1 MVKIPTYYVLGK
13 LKDNLVFYSTTQ
25 GETNISALIDGK
37 IIRLTKEPIAM
48 PSTPKA
54 NLDFLPFTRDVERG
68 KEVHSVYIC
77 NLKGEEYELT
87 SPKVRIMGLAYD
99 DKTIAF
105 VGSSNDGAFLYAVEG
120 GKLSRL
126 SQVPPFSFVTDVE
139 NGLITGVVQVN
150 PKSQEF
156 FIANLNGEF
165 KILTP
170 KKDSVNVSYRIK
182 GDKIYISS
190 DYENPGESYWVY
202 TYDINSNSY
211 ERVNFPEKD
220 IYEYKPV
227 EIFYDPDDNLI
238 IGKRDGRSKLFLNGK
253 LVDTPHG
260 TISGATKIGDYI
272 YFSHSSL
279 VSPYKVYRVNI
290 KGEREVVVGNELEL
304 NLGEVEYIK
313 IKSEVEVPTWIIKSN
328 RGRVP
333 GIGIVYVHGGPWSD
347 VDDSWNLLIS
357 PLLLFGYHVIAPNFR
372 GSTGYGS
379 KFNLMDIGDPG
390 GGDLRDVVK
399 ARDYAVE
406 KGIVKRI
413 GIMGYSYGGYMTL
426 LAVGK
431 EPDKWDFGIAGA
443 SVADWVEM
451 YELSDATFRSFIEI
465 LFNG

>member
-1 MVKIPTYYVLGK
+1 
-13 LKDNLVFYSTTQ
+13 
-25 GETNISALIDGK
+25 
-37 IIRLTKEPIAM
+37 
-48 PSTPKA
+48 
-54 NLDFLPFTRDVERG
+54 
-68 KEVHSVYIC
+68 
-77 NLKGEEYELT
+77 
-87 SPKVRIMGLAYD
+87 
-99 DKTIAF
+99 
-105 VGSSNDGAFLYAVEG
+105 
-120 GKLSRL
+120 
-126 SQVPPFSFVTDVE
+126 
-139 NGLITGVVQVN
+139 
-150 PKSQEF
+150 
-156 FIANLNGEF
+156 
-165 KILTP
+165 
-170 KKDSVNVSYRIK
+170 
-182 GDKIYISS
+182 
-190 DYENPGESYWVY
+190 
-202 TYDINSNSY
+202 
-211 ERVNFPEKD
+211 
-220 IYEYKPV
+220 
-227 EIFYDPDDNLI
+227 
-238 IGKRDGRSKLFLNGK
+238 
-253 LVDTPHG
+253 
-260 TISGATKIGDYI
+260 
-272 YFSHSSL
+272 
-279 VSPYKVYRVNI
+279 
-290 KGEREVVVGNELEL
+290 EL

-431 EPDKWDFGIAGA
+431 ELDKWDFGIAGA

-465 LFNG
+465 LFNGKNLELMKERSPITYVKNVKVPLCIIHSQNDSRTPLSPVMRYVQELHKSGKSFELHVVPNMGHAIYNVDNAIDILLPAIIFLKRQMIAELSPLEGSPHLSSED